1 MVPAS
6 EPPPSWRV
14 VTASINRPAD
24 RYGDRSP
31 GLGLKLAGAAIA
43 VALVV
48 AALLFIARASDA
60 QIEAKALSW
69 DKTSDGVMTAVVEVL
84 RRPGSEVACDVVV
97 LDIRQVMVGQL
108 ELIVPPSSERRTV
121 TTVDVPLQGDG
132 VAVSVRGCEPTEGR

>member
-1 MVPAS
+1 MVPAA

-14 VTASINRPAD
+14 VSASISRPAD

-31 GLGLKLAGAAIA
+31 GLGVKLAGAAVA

-48 AALLFIARASDA
+48 AALFFIARASDA
-60 QIEAKALSW
+60 QIEARALSW
-69 DKTSDGVMTAVVEVL
+69 DESSEGVMTAVVEVL

-108 ELIVPPSSERRTV
+108 ELIVPPSPERRTII
-121 TTVDVPLQGDG
+121 TVDIPLQGDG
-132 VAVSVRGCEPTEGR
+132 VAASVRGCTPTSSR